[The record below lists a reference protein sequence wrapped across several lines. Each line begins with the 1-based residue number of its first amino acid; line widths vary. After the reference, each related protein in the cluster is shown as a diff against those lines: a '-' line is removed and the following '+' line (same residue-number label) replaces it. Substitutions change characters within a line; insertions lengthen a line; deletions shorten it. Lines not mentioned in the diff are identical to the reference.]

1 MRHEEA
7 RRVKSQGALGTVGS
21 TLTPCDLHKLLSCCL
36 IHLWGQPMGLV
47 PAQPQ
52 LCPALLLNLE
62 PHLDIA
68 DAHVVLVSLQR

>member
-1 MRHEEA
+1 MCQEP
-7 RRVKSQGALGTVGS
+7 GALGTVGS
-21 TLTPCDLHKLLSCCL
+21 TLTPCDLHKLLSCCF
-36 IHLWGQPMGLV
+36 IHLWGQLVGLM

-52 LCPALLLNLE
+52 LCPVLLPALE